1 MREVL
6 LAVENVVLL
15 LCGLVA
21 GWITVTYL
29 PGPVLG
35 VIAITVVL
43 AVGGRMLFN
52 GTFWTAG
59 IGLVIAGVAG
69 AGLYIADAVA
79 SLGG

>member
-21 GWITVTYL
+21 GWVAVTYL

-35 VIAITVVL
+35 VIATTVVL
-43 AVGGRMLFN
+43 AVGGRLLFN

-69 AGLYIADAVA
+69 AGFYVADAVA

>member
-6 LAVENVVLL
+6 AAVENVVLL

-21 GWITVTYL
+21 GWIAVTYL
-29 PGPVLG
+29 LGPVLG